1 MVSFKILKQ
10 IYCSIYFFY
19 LPIYFKTAEDCLL
32 KCIETLQ
39 YEPEHQPEGKLLN
52 QAKDELVV
60 LKEFVINLTN

>member
-1 MVSFKILKQ
+1 MKNKKKLNIHP
-10 IYCSIYFFY
+10 IFF
-19 LPIYFKTAEDCLL
+19 FKTAEDCLL

-52 QAKDELVV
+52 QAKEELIV

>member
-1 MVSFKILKQ
+1 MKNKKKLNIHP
-10 IYCSIYFFY
+10 IFFF
-19 LPIYFKTAEDCLL
+19 FKTAEDCLL

-52 QAKDELVV
+52 QAKEELIV

>member
-1 MVSFKILKQ
+1 MRSLIEKQKKIK
-10 IYCSIYFFY
+10 YSSYFF
-19 LPIYFKTAEDCLL
+19 FKTAEDCLL

-52 QAKDELVV
+52 QAKEELIV